1 MVKLLS
7 AITLL
12 IFFSSAVCLGQ
23 GMDVSVES
31 LDIDHI
37 TTVITV
43 TTSATALPSTALS
56 GRKTVLV
63 QNVSSATV
71 YIGNAAVT
79 ADEASTG
86 GYQLQYDG
94 DSVVMDFTDDIVVYG
109 IVATGTSTV
118 VVWEAR

>member
-1 MVKLLS
+1 MVKLIS
-7 AITLL
+7 IIAVL
-12 IFFSSAVCLGQ
+12 IFSSSVCLGQ

-31 LDIDHI
+31 LDIDHK

-43 TTSATALPSTALS
+43 TTSATALPTTALS
-56 GRKTVLV
+56 GRKTVLI
-63 QNVSSATV
+63 QSAGSATV
-71 YIGNAAVT
+71 YVGNADVT